1 MKYCE
6 NYAALLDAF
15 VDGELPAQEADA
27 IRAHLADCPGCQA
40 YVQGALAIRDAFP
53 HPEDT
58 VLPVDFTETVMTAV
72 RAAKLPP
79 LPKAATATPAPRWKK
94 LLLPLAACCAV
105 VVLVQALPGL
115 SRPVAP
121 AAPPQEIAQE
131 SGQTPETETV
141 TPPAAESAPT
151 PFAATPPALE
161 PVSEPAAEDTN
172 AKNTAPTHFGVGDSP
187 VGIAEIA
194 PRSVLPDEG
203 DTPFITLTLTAEE
216 AALLPAEA
224 AAQTEEGLVYYHLSV
239 QAYNDLLA
247 ALAELERANLPAPA
261 DATQEGYALIYVSA
275 P

>member
-6 NYAALLDAF
+6 HYAALLDAF
-15 VDGELPAQEADA
+15 VDGELPAQDSDA

-40 YVQGALAIRDAFP
+40 YVQEAFVIRDAFP
-53 HPEDT
+53 RPEDT
-58 VLPVDFTETVMTAV
+58 VLPVDFTEAVMTAV
-72 RAAKLPP
+72 RAAKLPRI
-79 LPKAATATPAPRWKK
+79 ATATPAPRWKK

-115 SRPVAP
+115 SQPTAP
-121 AAPPQEIAQE
+121 AEAPKETQVSDQTPDAAAAPP
-131 SGQTPETETV
+131 
-141 TPPAAESAPT
+141 PAVEGSPA
-151 PFAATPPALE
+151 PFAANSSAPE
-161 PVSEPAAEDTN
+161 PVSEPAAEEFT

-187 VGIAEIA
+187 AGVAEIA

-216 AALLPAEA
+216 AALLPSDETAR
-224 AAQTEEGLVYYHLSV
+224 TEEGLVYYHLSV

-247 ALAELERANLPAPA
+247 ALAELERADLPSPA
-261 DATQEGYALIYVSA
+261 DAAQEGYALIYVSA